1 MPQLKGVIKT
11 PTGEPLGG
19 ATITLTSL
27 HNRAG
32 ILKGVFSHVTTQSGE
47 YDFPVLPGVYS
58 VRLTQ
63 SAQRL
68 SEIGVI
74 RVYEDSTDGSLNDFL
89 GATDIDLR
97 PEALKKFG
105 ELAQQAQQ
113 SAEAAAES
121 EQQAG
126 QHADAAAREKE
137 EVKNLAKGVQQN
149 ADAVAEGKQQAEN
162 LVSQVENAAEEVK
175 KNAEAAKQA
184 ASDAE
189 HVREDIDTALS
200 ATLKTAN
207 RLSELADEGEE
218 AQQESRDNLG
228 LKSAAT
234 MTPQSDIRDRTEGR
248 LATPGAFGF
257 GHIFLPAERIR
268 FNTEDDFLSWARN
281 ATPGEYFVDGG
292 SKIISGG
299 VLFNGVVSIRWV
311 EARNNPPEPRYTA
324 KVIIFYGINGDIY
337 YNRYWTTGNGYL
349 TGWERLKLGET
360 GIADTLRSIAGR
372 ANNYGY
378 PGIGGVVFAA
388 YCINDMDEDGR
399 IFRGSGVSGSR
410 LAAISVT
417 APYSHNGLSTST
429 PQIVIAPPSAYPM
442 AGTFVALSGEP
453 TTKVSAGTSITG
465 LFVRI
470 M

>member
-32 ILKGVFSHVTTQSGE
+32 ILKSVFSHVTTQNGE

-63 SAQRL
+63 STQRL

-97 PEALKKFG
+97 PEALKKFE

-121 EQQAG
+121 EQQAA
-126 QHADAAAREKE
+126 QHVTDAQKIKDDCQTLAND
-137 EVKNLAKGVQQN
+137 VQKNAE
-149 ADAVAEGKQQAEN
+149 AVAASKQQVEQLA
-162 LVSQVENAAEEVK
+162 SQVEDTAEEVRQD
-175 KNAEAAKQA
+175 AEAAKQA

-189 HVREDIDTALS
+189 QARDDIDVALS

-207 RLSELADEGEE
+207 HLSEIAAEGED

-234 MTPQSDIRDRTEGR
+234 MDVQTDIYNRTEGCVA
-248 LATPGAFGF
+248 LPGAFGYGAYPTQRKEF
-257 GHIFLPAERIR
+257 DKYATSATFA
-268 FNTEDDFLSWARN
+268 SWVQTTPPGRYLVVQYGGPYSKDIIEGVVFSGEVEIKMLET
-281 ATPGEYFVDGG
+281 ATHENQNRRDKFV
-292 SKIISGG
+292 I
-299 VLFNGVVSIRWV
+299 FNGVNQDVYCCEVRAGSTNIRWTCLSQNLTAIDG
-311 EARNNPPEPRYTA
+311 ARWLY
-324 KVIIFYGINGDIY
+324 D
-337 YNRYWTTGNGYL
+337 
-349 TGWERLKLGET
+349 
-360 GIADTLRSIAGR
+360 IAGPWYDVPFR
-372 ANNYGY
+372 DVAV
-378 PGIGGVVFAA
+378 GGLTQAA
-388 YCINDMDEDGR
+388 YRAANTDEYT
-399 IFRGSGVSGSR
+399 IKRGDSVSGST
-410 LAAISVT
+410 LIPCAVIVSNNG
-417 APYSHNGLSTST
+417 APRYVLDTGRHFSGSYVSLGNST
-429 PQIVIAPPSAYPM
+429 QA
-442 AGTFVALSGEP
+442 
-453 TTKVSAGTSITG
+453 TSDFIFG
-465 LFVRI
+465 LFVRVS
-470 M
+470 